1 MLWPET
7 CCIELTQSYYWDDS
21 LSGWSKITSTNLRWS
36 LEKNGR
42 FSIEQRDKECYWVY
56 EFNSITLTGII
67 YIFTNVWMQA
77 LHQDVSLNVF
87 QLIFVELSLLNKSS
101 GWYSL
106 LIINEKIT
114 CWVCVEVL
122 TKTWN
127 RLKQPEVTKSKK
139 QARKKQE
146 ATSKKQPEMTYN
158 KKWPEKNCN
167 KQETT

>member
-1 MLWPET
+1 
-7 CCIELTQSYYWDDS
+7 
-21 LSGWSKITSTNLRWS
+21 
-36 LEKNGR
+36 
-42 FSIEQRDKECYWVY
+42 
-56 EFNSITLTGII
+56 
-67 YIFTNVWMQA
+67 MQA

-158 KKWPEKNCN
+158 KKWPEKICN